1 MRLLETST
9 LGLDGPMLCG
19 PTPGFSTVQLAGSR
33 RTPPGFFRIEGYT
46 DGSGTR
52 EQNLSIGEKRAR
64 FVMKYLMS
72 KGVEAARITIASY
85 GVQLPCQ
92 GTLSMRVPIGMIAVL
107 FLCAFPTD
115 IHAEP
120 LLHSQDFQ
128 TKASFDLTVQKSMVL
143 KLGKSRLETKSAF
156 VTYTNEFFAGK
167 TNALKVQFFTQPI
180 VEETQAKLLKHDN
193 REVSKGGYAALV
205 LFLDERDQI
214 WQANLTYVI
223 PGTTVVRTVA
233 SSRDELTKYFSD
245 YHFDRSRLRLKSRGT
260 YNTAP
265 DSKDDG
271 LTLSWDTNLDIRVFD
286 QIKK

>member
-1 MRLLETST
+1 MNMRI
-9 LGLDGPMLCG
+9 LGII
-19 PTPGFSTVQLAGSR
+19 A
-33 RTPPGFFRIEGYT
+33 I
-46 DGSGTR
+46 
-52 EQNLSIGEKRAR
+52 LSCCAFATEIYSE
-64 FVMKYLMS
+64 
-72 KGVEAARITIASY
+72 
-85 GVQLPCQ
+85 P
-92 GTLSMRVPIGMIAVL
+92 TLS
-107 FLCAFPTD
+107 T
-115 IHAEP
+115 
-120 LLHSQDFQ
+120 SQAFQ
-128 TKASFDLTVQKSMVL
+128 TRALFNLVVQKSKVL
-143 KLGKSRLETKSAF
+143 SLGKSRLETKSAF

-180 VEETQAKLLKHDN
+180 VEEAQAKLLRHDN
-193 REVSKGGYAALV
+193 REMSRGGYAALV
-205 LFLDERDQI
+205 LFLDERGQI

-265 DSKDDG
+265 DSKDDA